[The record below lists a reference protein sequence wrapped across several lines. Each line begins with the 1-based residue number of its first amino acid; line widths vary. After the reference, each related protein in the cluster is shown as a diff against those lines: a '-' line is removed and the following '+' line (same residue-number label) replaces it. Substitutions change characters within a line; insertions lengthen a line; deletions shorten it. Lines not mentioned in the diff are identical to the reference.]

1 MMTSTDTR
9 LWALDAHDTA
19 TLIRLGRISA
29 VEATRAALDR
39 LHAVNPQI
47 NAITLALDDE
57 ALRTAQACDAARARG
72 EALGILHGVPVT
84 TKCNVD
90 QAGLPT
96 DNGAPAFKDLI
107 AKEDSPVVANL
118 KRAGAVI
125 IGRTNTPA
133 FSMRGHTDNALHG
146 ATLNPWDR
154 RATPGGSSG
163 GAGAATASGIGAI
176 GHGNDIGG
184 SIRWPAYC
192 NGVYGLRPSYGRV
205 SRINGSAPPGRP
217 MSSQLMAVDGPLAR
231 SVRDIRLGLQAMA
244 ARDPRDNRW
253 TPVPLRLEPVR
264 RPMKVALVTRSDGP
278 SVQQSCWDAVRTVGK
293 RLQAAGYHVEE
304 VSPPDLHAVSE
315 LWHGIGTTEQAHLL
329 APRLQ
334 GSGDPSISTFLE
346 YWWQLRKPRDMAGYM
361 SAFIERDTL
370 LHRWL
375 MFFEDWPIVV
385 MPSSTEPPVPA
396 GIDIQGLDGCRRML
410 DALYFQLTLP
420 VLGLPGLAVP
430 VGMAQGLP
438 MGVQLTAARYREDLL
453 LDAAEVLEAHE
464 GPRTPID
471 PIG

>member
-1 MMTSTDTR
+1 
-9 LWALDAHDTA
+9 
-19 TLIRLGRISA
+19 
-29 VEATRAALDR
+29 
-39 LHAVNPQI
+39 
-47 NAITLALDDE
+47 
-57 ALRTAQACDAARARG
+57 
-72 EALGILHGVPVT
+72 
-84 TKCNVD
+84 
-90 QAGLPT
+90 
-96 DNGAPAFKDLI
+96 
-107 AKEDSPVVANL
+107 
-118 KRAGAVI
+118 
-125 IGRTNTPA
+125 
-133 FSMRGHTDNALHG
+133 MRGHTDNALHG

-278 SVQQSCWDAVRTVGK
+278 AVQQSCWDAVRTVGK

-370 LHRWL
+370 L
-375 MFFEDWPIVV
+375 
-385 MPSSTEPPVPA
+385 
-396 GIDIQGLDGCRRML
+396 DGCRRML

>member
-1 MMTSTDTR
+1 MSTHATH
-9 LWALDAHDTA
+9 LWQLDAYDTA
-19 TLIRLGRISA
+19 SWIRTGRVSA
-29 VEATRAALDR
+29 VEVTRSALQR
-39 LHAVNPQI
+39 LHAVNPRI
-47 NAITLALDDE
+47 NAITLALDE
-57 ALRTAQACDAARARG
+57 SALQTAQACDAAQARG
-72 EALGILHGVPVT
+72 EPLGPLHGVPVT

-118 KRAGAVI
+118 KRAGAII

-133 FSMRGHTDNALHG
+133 LSMRGHTDNALHG

-163 GAGAATASGIGAI
+163 GAGAATVSGIGAI

-192 NGVYGLRPSYGRV
+192 NGLYGLRPSYGRV
-205 SRINGSAPPGRP
+205 SRINASAPPGRP

-231 SVRDIRLGLQAMA
+231 SVRDIRLALAAMA

-253 TPVPLRLEPVR
+253 TPVPLELEPAR
-264 RPMKVALVTRSDGP
+264 RPIRVALVTRSDGP
-278 SVQQSCWDAVRTVGK
+278 TVDSRCWDAVRTTGR

-329 APRLQ
+329 RPRLEA
-334 GSGDPSISTFLE
+334 SGDPGIGIFLK
-346 YWWQLRKPRDMAGYM
+346 YWWQLRQPRDMAGYM

-370 LHRWL
+370 LHRWT

-385 MPSSTEPPVPA
+385 MPSSTEPAVPA
-396 GIDIQGLDGCRRML
+396 GIDVESLAGCRRML

-430 VGMAQGLP
+430 VGMAGTLP

-464 GPRTPID
+464 GSRTPID

>member
-146 ATLNPWDR
+146 ATFNPWDR

-264 RPMKVALVTRSDGP
+264 RPMKVALVTF
-278 SVQQSCWDAVRTVGK
+278 DA
-293 RLQAAGYHVEE
+293 RLA
-304 VSPPDLHAVSE
+304 
-315 LWHGIGTTEQAHLL
+315 
-329 APRLQ
+329 R
-334 GSGDPSISTFLE
+334 
-346 YWWQLRKPRDMAGYM
+346 
-361 SAFIERDTL
+361 
-370 LHRWL
+370 
-375 MFFEDWPIVV
+375 
-385 MPSSTEPPVPA
+385 
-396 GIDIQGLDGCRRML
+396 
-410 DALYFQLTLP
+410 
-420 VLGLPGLAVP
+420 
-430 VGMAQGLP
+430 
-438 MGVQLTAARYREDLL
+438 AARRHLVGS
-453 LDAAEVLEAHE
+453 A
-464 GPRTPID
+464 
-471 PIG
+471 

>member
-1 MMTSTDTR
+1 MMTTDTR

-29 VEATRAALDR
+29 FEATRAALDR

-146 ATLNPWDR
+146 ATFNPWDR

-253 TPVPLRLEPVR
+253 TPVPLQLEPAR
-264 RPMKVALVTRSDGP
+264 RPIMVALVTRTEGP
-278 SVQQSCWDAVRTVGK
+278 AVQASCWDAVRTVGK

-430 VGMAQGLP
+430 IGMADGLP